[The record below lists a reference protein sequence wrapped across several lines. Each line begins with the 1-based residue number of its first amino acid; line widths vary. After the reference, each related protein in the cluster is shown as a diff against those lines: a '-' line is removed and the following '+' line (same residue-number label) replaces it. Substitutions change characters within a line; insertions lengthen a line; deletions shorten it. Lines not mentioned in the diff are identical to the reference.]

1 MKEGGCEMNFFTSD
15 IHYFHAALLGK
26 NDFAPRLFATVEE
39 MNLQLIASWNAVVKE
54 TDHVY
59 HLGDLAMHPQYEKG
73 SLEILE
79 LVQQLN
85 GTIHFIKGNHDSRN
99 FFRYLEKH
107 DPGNKDGTKKFY
119 FYDVGA
125 IVKFNH
131 HQYYLTHYP
140 MLLGPNDTIRNL
152 HGHIHH
158 YSVPIGND
166 VNVGVDAPERE
177 LLKVKRPFGTPLS
190 EKEIEEIYEEKQK
203 ELANLQ

>member
-1 MKEGGCEMNFFTSD
+1 MERFTLS
-15 IHYFHAALLGK
+15 
-26 NDFAPRLFATVEE
+26 
-39 MNLQLIASWNAVVKE
+39 KE
-54 TDHVY
+54 TTI
-59 HLGDLAMHPQYEKG
+59 AETFFAIWKNMI
-73 SLEILE
+73 LEIKME
-79 LVQQLN
+79 Q
-85 GTIHFIKGNHDSRN
+85 
-99 FFRYLEKH
+99 
-107 DPGNKDGTKKFY
+107 KKFY

>member
-1 MKEGGCEMNFFTSD
+1 MNFFISD
-15 IHYFHAALLGK
+15 MHFFHKNLLGN
-26 NDFAPRLFATVEE
+26 NDFAPRLFASVEE
-39 MNLQLIASWNAVVKE
+39 MNQQLIDSWNKVVKE

-73 SLEILE
+73 SQDILE

-85 GTIHFIKGNHDSRN
+85 GTIHLIKGNHDSRA

-107 DPGNKDGTKKFY
+107 DSGNKVGSKKFY
-119 FYDVGA
+119 FYDVGT
-125 IVKFNH
+125 IIKFNH
-131 HQYYLTHYP
+131 QQYYLTHYP
-140 MLLGPNDTIRNL
+140 MLLGSNDSIRNL

-177 LLKVKRPFGTPLS
+177 LLKVQQPFGTPLS
-190 EKEIEEIYEEKQK
+190 EDDIEEIYEAKQQ
-203 ELANLQ
+203 ELARLQQK